1 MRERKKVREGYVI
14 SDRMEKT
21 VIVEVAKLVRHPL
34 FGKVIKRR
42 SRIKA
47 HDAKNECRIGD
58 RVRVVEFRPL
68 SKTVGWRVSNI
79 IERAESAEG

>member
-68 SKTVGWRVSNI
+68 SKTVGWRVSSI

>member
-1 MRERKKVREGYVI
+1 MRERKKIREGYVI

-21 VIVEVAKLVRHPL
+21 VIVEAVKLVRHPL

-47 HDAKNECRIGD
+47 RDAKNECRIGD

-68 SKTVGWRVSNI
+68 SKTVGWRISNI
-79 IERAESAEG
+79 VERAESVEG

>member
-58 RVRVVEFRPL
+58 RVRVMEFRPL
-68 SKTVGWRVSNI
+68 SKTVGWRVSSI